1 MLRHRDRDGM
11 RMPVSAQATA
21 VAPAAEAIWRELH
34 DGLLGFIERRVR
46 SREIAEDILQEV
58 MLRIHRQA
66 DGIERAE
73 AVGAWVYAIARNA
86 ITDHYRSAQVRRE
99 VATGSEI
106 DPQVA
111 GEPEAEP
118 ADARAELA
126 ACVAPL
132 LTRLPPSYRAALTL
146 TELEGLTQAQAA
158 DRIGIS
164 LSGMKSRVQRGRRQL
179 KHVLTDCCEI
189 ELDRRRS
196 LTGYRPRSGSCDCGH
211 DRDGE
216 STPSS

>member
-1 MLRHRDRDGM
+1 MLRRRDRDGT
-11 RMPVSAQATA
+11 RMPVSARQTA
-21 VAPAAEAIWRELH
+21 AAPDAEAIWREFH

-46 SREIAEDILQEV
+46 SREIAEDVLQEV

-66 DGIERAE
+66 DGIQRAERA
-73 AVGAWVYAIARNA
+73 GAWVHAIARNA

-99 VATGSEI
+99 VATGREI
-106 DPQVA
+106 DHERA

-118 ADARAELA
+118 PDARAELA

-132 LTRLPPSYRAALTL
+132 LTRLPPSYHTALTL

-164 LSGMKSRVQRGRRQL
+164 LSGMKSRVQRARRQL
-179 KHVLTDCCEI
+179 QNVLTACCEI

-196 LTGYRPRSGSCDCGH
+196 LASYRPRNGSCDCSA
-211 DRDGE
+211 DRGRR
-216 STPSS
+216 STPPS